1 MQTENNEKL
10 FERNLGEGRKLV
22 PEPDQVKDVGSRL
35 PAPLPFRKA
44 ERATPDT
51 KVAHFRSVALD
62 ADCLEACIASC
73 HLVVLFVVPEA
84 SWCKGWCLTC
94 ALRFTLLSALNLIA
108 WCLCAAQFE
117 GGDKPLPGIAKS
129 NAKDSVAAPLTESQS

>member
-1 MQTENNEKL
+1 MTALQTENNEKL

-44 ERATPDT
+44 ERATPDM
-51 KVAHFRSVALD
+51 KVAHFRSVA
-62 ADCLEACIASC
+62 CLKACIASC

-84 SWCKGWCLTC
+84 SWCKGWCVTC
-94 ALRFTLLSALNLIA
+94 ALKFTLLSAYSD
-108 WCLCAAQFE
+108 CVCAAQFE